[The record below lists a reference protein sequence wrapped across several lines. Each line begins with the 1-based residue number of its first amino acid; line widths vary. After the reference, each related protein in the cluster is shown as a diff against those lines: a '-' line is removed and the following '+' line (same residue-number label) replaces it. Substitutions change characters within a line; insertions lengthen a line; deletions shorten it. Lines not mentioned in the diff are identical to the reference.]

1 MESSPAEKDFR
12 VPMDK
17 NAGHEP
23 AVCSCSQEGQQYPG
37 LHQKRDAQQGEGGDC
52 PVVLCPCEA
61 PPGVLH
67 PDLELPTE
75 EEGGAAGRP
84 PEEGHKDDQR
94 AEVRLL

>member
-1 MESSPAEKDFR
+1 MYLR
-12 VPMDK
+12 
-17 NAGHEP
+17 
-23 AVCSCSQEGQQYPG
+23 

-67 PDLELPTE
+67 PDLELPIE

-84 PEEGHKDDQR
+84 PEEATEIIKGLEHLSSEEMLRELD
-94 AEVRLL
+94 LLSLEKAPGRPHYCLPVLEGSL